1 MLNDPYIEV
10 INKTRSLNLD
20 EKLIEQSIDFFMKS
34 GGDKTFQHLVH
45 ERKVPEEI
53 AFALTREIKKVFR
66 SSYYQN
72 ALYSGMFLLLF
83 GFLTGVLMW
92 ASYDIG
98 FWMIFFL
105 IVSLYC
111 FYLCAR
117 YLLKAIRLK

>member
-20 EKLIEQSIDFFMKS
+20 EKLIEQSIDLFIKY
-34 GGDKTFQHLVH
+34 GGDKTFMHLVH
-45 ERKVPEEI
+45 ERKLPEET
-53 AFALTREIKKVFR
+53 AFELTKEIKKVFR

-72 ALYSGMFLLLF
+72 ALYSAVFLVLF
-83 GFLTGVLMW
+83 AFLTGVLMW
-92 ASYDIG
+92 SSYEIG

-111 FYLCAR
+111 FYLSVR
-117 YLLKAIRLK
+117 YLVKANRLK